1 MLVYSLAGIGVGH
14 LVDQIGVRTTMLLG
28 SAILGFGLAA
38 ISLAQEVWHLYLLYA
53 AAIGFGSSAVGYI
66 PMVKTL
72 SMRAGSRLGFA
83 IGLFNVGLGVGSL
96 VSGPVLQLVIDAAG
110 WRPAAA
116 ALGLVVFAI
125 LAPLIVLGAPTRAEN
140 RSISTTHAA
149 SSLGGIWRLPAF
161 WLVMLAN
168 TGIGYLMLL
177 PTHQVGHLVQ
187 VGVQPLLAATLGGL
201 MGTCIGLGAL
211 LGGWIID
218 RFGAGRLGPVASTLL
233 TFGVLSL
240 IMSSP
245 GAILLWIAY
254 VLAGGI
260 GRGML
265 GVNTAAFQARAF
277 AGPALGRAT
286 GLLELGFGV
295 GAFAGPYL
303 TGLSYDRTG
312 SYVSGLATA
321 ILAGIVT
328 AGSILI
334 ARRQDRPAERAASR
348 SSSRP

>member
-1 MLVYSLAGIGVGH
+1 
-14 LVDQIGVRTTMLLG
+14 
-28 SAILGFGLAA
+28 
-38 ISLAQEVWHLYLLYA
+38 
-53 AAIGFGSSAVGYI
+53 
-66 PMVKTL
+66 
-72 SMRAGSRLGFA
+72 
-83 IGLFNVGLGVGSL
+83 
-96 VSGPVLQLVIDAAG
+96 
-110 WRPAAA
+110 
-116 ALGLVVFAI
+116 
-125 LAPLIVLGAPTRAEN
+125 
-140 RSISTTHAA
+140 
-149 SSLGGIWRLPAF
+149 
-161 WLVMLAN
+161 
-168 TGIGYLMLL
+168 
-177 PTHQVGHLVQ
+177 
-187 VGVQPLLAATLGGL
+187 
-201 MGTCIGLGAL
+201 
-211 LGGWIID
+211 
-218 RFGAGRLGPVASTLL
+218 
-233 TFGVLSL
+233 
-240 IMSSP
+240 MSSP

-286 GLLELGFGV
+286 GVLELGFGV

-334 ARRQDRPAERAASR
+334 ARRQLRPAERKASR